1 MKAQGAPGAAH
12 REFHYRVRW
21 RSKQALPGAH
31 KSSSAGAGHEF
42 AATAPLLDYPD
53 PRRLDMRR
61 SVRDPFGQ
69 VFVRVYNQNSRLPV
83 YVVVDLTAS
92 MGFGGAASKLSLVA
106 EFLSVL
112 ALSTDRTGDP
122 LGLVAC
128 TDRVVP
134 ELLLPATR
142 NSAAVREM
150 IERMCAFQPRAGGAG
165 GLIEAAALI
174 GQRRSL
180 VFIISDF
187 HFPIEST
194 LVLLHAFAKHD
205 VVPIVLWDSAEFS
218 DSPRF
223 GIARVRDSETG
234 VERYLLL
241 RRALR
246 QRLRAAFAQR
256 RKTLESVFVKSGH
269 KPYFLLDELDCDD
282 INRFL
287 SER

>member
-1 MKAQGAPGAAH
+1 MKAQGAQGAAH

-42 AATAPLLDYPD
+42 AATAPLLDHPD
-53 PRRLDMRR
+53 PRRLDMAR
-61 SVRDPFGQ
+61 SMRDPFGQ

-83 YVVVDLTAS
+83 YVAVDLTAS

-122 LGLVAC
+122 FGLVAC

-134 ELLLPATR
+134 ELVLPATR
-142 NSAAVREM
+142 NSAAAREI
-150 IERMCAFQPRAGGAG
+150 IERVSAFQPRAGGAR

-174 GQRRSL
+174 GHRRSL
-180 VFIISDF
+180 VFIVSDF
-187 HFPIEST
+187 HFPMEST
-194 LVLLHAFAKHD
+194 LVLLRAFARHD
-205 VVPIVLWDSAEFS
+205 VVPIVLWDSAEFTAP
-218 DSPRF
+218 PRF

-241 RRALR
+241 RRAVR
-246 QRLRAAFAQR
+246 QRLHGAFAQR
-256 RKTLESVFVKSGH
+256 RKTLESVFLESGH
-269 KPYFLLDELDCDD
+269 KPYFLLDELNCDD

-287 SER
+287 TER